1 MILELKGI
9 TKSFG
14 IHTVLSDVS
23 FSVDAGEILGFIGPN
38 GAGKTTAIKIILG
51 LLKADGG
58 EVYINGHNIKTEHDE
73 ALMRVGGIVESPDLY
88 AYLSGYDNLMQ
99 FARIYGLPKERID
112 EAARIVRLSERIHDK
127 VGTYSLGMRQRLGVA
142 QALMH
147 QPNLLILDEPTN
159 GLDPAGI
166 KELRD
171 ILHDCAAGGAAVL
184 VSSHQL
190 AEMELMCNS
199 LCIIEKGHVIAKQ
212 AMADFVEGNTA
223 KDIHEYMFEVSD
235 TSLALPAVKELFADA
250 KAENG
255 CIILNIVRDD
265 ATAVCRAVIDSGA
278 MIYSVT
284 HKKRS
289 LEDAFLEATT
299 GLGGNVL

>member
-9 TKSFG
+9 TKSFDR
-14 IHTVLSDVS
+14 HTVLSDVS
-23 FSVDAGEILGFIGPN
+23 FSVDAGEILGFLGPN

-58 EVYINGHNIKTEHDE
+58 EVYINGHSIKTEHDA

-88 AYLSGYDNLMQ
+88 AYLSGRENLMQ
-99 FARIYGLPKERID
+99 FARIYGVPEERVN
-112 EAARIVRLSERIHDK
+112 EVARIVRLSERINDT

-142 QALMH
+142 QALLH

-171 ILHDCAAGGAAVL
+171 ILRDCAASGCAVL

-199 LCIIEKGHVIAKQ
+199 LCIIEKGHIIAKQ
-212 AMADFVEGNTA
+212 SMSEFVSAGTT
-223 KDIHEYMFEVSD
+223 DDTHEYMFEVND
-235 TSLALPAVKELFADA
+235 IPLALPAVQALFPEAVATDGGIKLTIRKE
-250 KAENG
+250 
-255 CIILNIVRDD
+255 D
-265 ATAVCRAVIDSGA
+265 ATEVCKAVINSGA
-278 MIYSVT
+278 LIYSVT
-284 HKKRS
+284 HEKRS
-289 LEDAFLEATT
+289 LEDAFLAATT
-299 GLGGNVL
+299 GLGGQIL